1 MSNPLRNEIND
12 NLSRILAQHK
22 QIDNKQQE
30 LRYLIA
36 EIAEMAMKSDDCYKI
51 LLQARNTMQLFKVQH
66 RIVTIHP
73 SSKL

>member
-12 NLSRILAQHK
+12 QIGRILARNS
-22 QIDNKQQE
+22 QIDSKQQE

-51 LLQARNTMQLFKVQH
+51 LKQARNTMQLFKVQH

>member
-12 NLSRILAQHK
+12 NLSRIIAQDK
-22 QIDNKQQE
+22 QIDSKQQE

-36 EIAEMAMKSDDCYKI
+36 EIAEMVMKSDDCYAI
-51 LLQARNTMQLFKVQH
+51 LQQARNTMQLFKVHH
-66 RIVTIHP
+66 RIVTIEP

>member
-1 MSNPLRNEIND
+1 MSNPLRNEITD
-12 NLSRILAQHK
+12 QIGRILARNS
-22 QIDNKQQE
+22 QIDSKQQE
-30 LRYLIA
+30 LRHLIA
-36 EIAEMAMKSDDCYKI
+36 EIAEMAMKSEDCYKI

>member
-12 NLSRILAQHK
+12 QISRIIAQDK
-22 QIDNKQQE
+22 QIDSKQEE
-30 LRYLIA
+30 LRCLIA
-36 EIAEMAMKSDDCYKI
+36 EIAEMTMKSDDCYKI
-51 LLQARNTMQLFKVQH
+51 LQQARTTMQLFKVQH